1 LAGRIRDEDIA
12 AVRERSPIDE
22 VVGEYLQ
29 LRNAGGGSLKGLCPF
44 HDEKTPSFNVT
55 PSRGLFYCLAGDT
68 RVLTWG
74 GVRPIR
80 ELAGGTHRILARS
93 GNWVDAPFFSF
104 GVQPLLR
111 LTISRNGVRKDI
123 YATPEHRWFV
133 RSGKTQSS
141 EREVLTKDLKPRHR
155 LVSKFPRARIKRTTP
170 SPFGIA
176 HGLTFGDGTRSGSGS
191 MAQLDAVKDTELIK
205 WFPLSLVTQY
215 GRQLLVHHLP
225 RFFKELPRLDES
237 VSYLYG
243 WLAGYFAADGC
254 VSDTGM
260 VMLNCADRGHL
271 EHVRAV
277 CTRLGIGTYGITEQ
291 VRCGFPGREPSSIFR
306 IILINSDLTDD
317 FFLLNHHRLRFAS
330 IKRAFERRGWVVQE
344 VAQTERVEE
353 VFCAVVNEGH
363 AFVLED
369 NILTGNCFSCAEGGD
384 VISFVQKVD
393 NLSFAE
399 AVERLA
405 ARAGIELRYEQG
417 GHVPGQEQSL
427 RRRLIAAHRAA
438 AEFYSERLRSAD
450 AVAGRDFLASRGFDL
465 EQADSFGVGYAPD
478 SWEALTGHLRGR
490 GFTDAELLTGGLAR
504 DGRRG
509 PVDRFRGRLI
519 WPIRDLT
526 GDVIAFGARRLAE
539 RDDGPKYLNT
549 PETPL
554 FRKSTVLYGADMA
567 RREIAQRRQAVI
579 VEGYTDVMA
588 CHLAGVK
595 TAVATSG
602 TSFGDGHIRIL
613 RRLLMDASE
622 FRGEVIFTFDGDAAG
637 QRAALRAFGME
648 DRFVT
653 QTFVTVQPDG
663 LDPCDLRLARG
674 DAAVRDLI
682 ARRVPLFEFAIR
694 SEVNRFDLETIEG
707 RLAALDAA
715 APIVGRIKD
724 EGLRKRYAISLDR
737 WLGLMDESFVL
748 DRVRAHGGPDRAR
761 ASRQAPPD
769 GPGPSGGRPAAG
781 ARGAPGTPADRRAR
795 GNGGRPAA
803 GPAESAGDGRGAA
816 YDPRDPVVRV
826 EREALKLAVQRPGL
840 CGPGFAALGADAFTV
855 PAHAEVFRLICEH
868 SGWDGEGQPGAAG
881 TGPAAGGASR
891 ARAGQSGREWAREL
905 LEAATDEQSRALVT
919 QLAVEPLR
927 TPGADGEPDARY
939 VSAVLARVEE
949 LAVSR
954 LISGVKSRLQRMDPV
969 EAQATYNRLFG
980 DLIGLEQRR
989 KVLIDR
995 ASGAL

>member
-1 LAGRIRDEDIA
+1 MAGRIRDEDIA

-29 LRNAGGGSLKGLCPF
+29 LRSAGGGSLKGLCPF

-55 PSRGLFYCLAGDT
+55 PSRGLFYC
-68 RVLTWG
+68 
-74 GVRPIR
+74 
-80 ELAGGTHRILARS
+80 
-93 GNWVDAPFFSF
+93 
-104 GVQPLLR
+104 
-111 LTISRNGVRKDI
+111 
-123 YATPEHRWFV
+123 
-133 RSGKTQSS
+133 
-141 EREVLTKDLKPRHR
+141 
-155 LVSKFPRARIKRTTP
+155 
-170 SPFGIA
+170 
-176 HGLTFGDGTRSGSGS
+176 
-191 MAQLDAVKDTELIK
+191 
-205 WFPLSLVTQY
+205 
-215 GRQLLVHHLP
+215 
-225 RFFKELPRLDES
+225 
-237 VSYLYG
+237 
-243 WLAGYFAADGC
+243 
-254 VSDTGM
+254 
-260 VMLNCADRGHL
+260 
-271 EHVRAV
+271 
-277 CTRLGIGTYGITEQ
+277 
-291 VRCGFPGREPSSIFR
+291 
-306 IILINSDLTDD
+306 
-317 FFLLNHHRLRFAS
+317 
-330 IKRAFERRGWVVQE
+330 
-344 VAQTERVEE
+344 
-353 VFCAVVNEGH
+353 
-363 AFVLED
+363 
-369 NILTGNCFSCAEGGD
+369 FSCAEGGD

-393 NLSFAE
+393 SLSFGE

-405 ARAGIELRYEQG
+405 ARASIDLRYEQG
-417 GHVPGQEQSL
+417 GQVPGQEQSQ

-438 AEFYSERLRSAD
+438 ADFYSERLRSPD
-450 AVAGRDFLASRGFDL
+450 AAAGRDFLASRGFDL
-465 EQADSFGVGYAPD
+465 DQAQTFGVGYAPD

-504 DGRRG
+504 EGRRG
-509 PVDRFRGRLI
+509 PVNRFRGRLI
-519 WPIRDLT
+519 WPIRDLN

-567 RREIAQRRQAVI
+567 KREIAQSRRAVI

-588 CHLAGVK
+588 CHLAGVP

-682 ARRVPLFEFAIR
+682 AQRVPLFEFAIR
-694 SEVNRFDLETIEG
+694 SEVNRFDLDTIEG

-715 APIVGRIKD
+715 APIVARIKD

-737 WLGLMDESFVL
+737 WLGLMDERFVL
-748 DRVRAHGGPDRAR
+748 DRVRAHAGPDRVR
-761 ASRQAPPD
+761 MSRQAPQGGPETGGRRN
-769 GPGPSGGRPAAG
+769 GPGSGA
-781 ARGAPGTPADRRAR
+781 APGPADGGGAR
-795 GNGGRPAA
+795 GNGGGPPGGQAA
-803 GPAESAGDGRGAA
+803 SAQDGRGAG
-816 YDPRDPVVRV
+816 YDPRDPAVRV

-840 CGPGFAALGADAFTV
+840 CGPGFAALSAGTFTV
-855 PAHAEVFRLICEH
+855 PAHAAVYRLICER
-868 SGWDGEGQPGAAG
+868 SGWDGESQPAAWAGAAG
-881 TGPAAGGASR
+881 DGAGRSGIGR
-891 ARAGQSGREWAREL
+891 SGREWAGEL
-905 LEAATDEQSRALVT
+905 REAAPDEQSRMLVT

-939 VSAVLARVEE
+939 VSSVLARVEE

-969 EAQATYNRLFG
+969 AAQADYNRLFG

-989 KVLIDR
+989 KVLMER